1 MSAQGGAFVQTEV
14 DDRGVGTSGHATAI
28 DCDNTL
34 LRSED
39 SSLEVVGIGLKDII
53 TVAMPDAVLVADA
66 SRAQDV
72 KKAVSALKEKGAK
85 QATEF
90 RKDHRP
96 WGWFETLALGDRFQ
110 VKRIVVKPK
119 CKLSLQMHHHRAEH
133 WIVVQGTAIV
143 TKGDETL
150 TLTEDQSTYIPLGTT
165 HRLDNPGVI
174 PLVLIEVQSGSYLG
188 EDDIVRFQDDY
199 NRA

>member
-1 MSAQGGAFVQTEV
+1 MKPK
-14 DDRGVGTSGHATAI
+14 
-28 DCDNTL
+28 
-34 LRSED
+34 LR
-39 SSLEVVGIGLKDII
+39 
-53 TVAMPDAVLVADA
+53 
-66 SRAQDV
+66 
-72 KKAVSALKEKGAK
+72 
-85 QATEF
+85 
-90 RKDHRP
+90 
-96 WGWFETLALGDRFQ
+96 
-110 VKRIVVKPK
+110 KRIVVKPK